1 MVFRILGRM
10 TEIEKEIREE
20 EAKYDLIIKNEAKIE
35 PIVADE
41 DKEFK
46 QGDIKPIKI
55 KKIKIPPMSVL
66 LICPYGRH
74 RVGHVIAV
82 GEEVPM
88 PIEVERE
95 VDMATFA
102 CGMDGELKKGDLIGM
117 LLIVA
122 AEKRECE

>member
-1 MVFRILGRM
+1 MVYRLVGRISKL
-10 TEIEKEIREE
+10 EKKIKEE
-20 EAKYDLIIKNEAKIE
+20 EVKCDLIIKNEAKIE
-35 PIVADE
+35 PIVAEE
-41 DKEFK
+41 DVELK

-74 RVGHVIAV
+74 RAGQVIAV

-102 CGMDGELKKGDLIGM
+102 CGMDGEVKKGDLIGM
-117 LLIVA
+117 LLMVS
-122 AEKRECE
+122 AEKKK

>member
-1 MVFRILGRM
+1 MVFRILGRI
-10 TEIEKEIREE
+10 TNLEKTIKEE
-20 EAKYDLIIKNEAKIE
+20 EIKCDLILKNEVTIE

-41 DKEFK
+41 DMKLK

-55 KKIKIPPMSVL
+55 KKIKIPPMSVI

-74 RVGHVIAV
+74 GVGHVIAV

-88 PIEVERE
+88 PISVERE
-95 VDMATFA
+95 VDMAMFA
-102 CGMDGELKKGDLIGM
+102 CGFDGEVKKGDLIGM

-122 AEKRECE
+122 AERRE

>member
-10 TEIEKEIREE
+10 TEIEKEIKEE
-20 EAKYDLIIKNEAKIE
+20 EARYDLIIKNEAKIE

-55 KKIKIPPMSVL
+55 KKIKIPPMSIL

-82 GEEVPM
+82 GEEIPM
-88 PIEVERE
+88 PIEAERE
-95 VDMATFA
+95 ADMATFA
-102 CGMDGELKKGDLIGM
+102 CGMDGEVKKGDLIGM
-117 LLIVA
+117 LLIVT
-122 AEKRECE
+122 AEKK

>member
-1 MVFRILGRM
+1 MVFRILGRI

-20 EAKYDLIIKNEAKIE
+20 ELKYDLIIKNEAKIE

-46 QGDIKPIKI
+46 QGDIKPIRI

-88 PIEVERE
+88 PIEAERE
-95 VDMATFA
+95 VDMAAFA
-102 CGMDGELKKGDLIGM
+102 CGFDGEVKKGDLIGM

-122 AEKRECE
+122 AEKREE

>member
-1 MVFRILGRM
+1 MVFRILGRLADL
-10 TEIEKEIREE
+10 EKTIREE
-20 EAKYDLIIKNEAKIE
+20 EIKCDLILKNEVVIE

-41 DKEFK
+41 DMEFK
-46 QGDIKPIKI
+46 QGEIKPIKI
-55 KKIKIPPMSVL
+55 KKIKIPPMSVI

-88 PIEVERE
+88 PISVERE
-95 VDMATFA
+95 VDMAMFA
-102 CGMDGELKKGDLIGM
+102 CGFDGEVKKGDLIGM

-122 AEKRECE
+122 AEKRE

>member
-1 MVFRILGRM
+1 MVFRILGRI

-20 EAKYDLIIKNEAKIE
+20 ELKYDLIIKNEAKIE

-46 QGDIKPIKI
+46 QGDIKPIRI

-88 PIEVERE
+88 PIEAERE
-95 VDMATFA
+95 VDMAAFA
-102 CGMDGELKKGDLIGM
+102 CGFDGEVKKGDLIGM

-122 AEKRECE
+122 SEKKEE

>member
-1 MVFRILGRM
+1 MLMVFRILGR
-10 TEIEKEIREE
+10 IANLEKTIKEE
-20 EAKYDLIIKNEAKIE
+20 EIKCDLILKNEVVIE

-41 DKEFK
+41 DMEFK

-88 PIEVERE
+88 PISVERE
-95 VDMATFA
+95 VNMAMFA
-102 CGMDGELKKGDLIGM
+102 CGFDGEVKKGDLIGM

-122 AEKRECE
+122 AERRE

>member
-10 TEIEKEIREE
+10 TEIEKKIREE
-20 EAKYDLIIKNEAKIE
+20 EVKYDIIIKNEAKIE

-41 DKEFK
+41 DKKFK

-55 KKIKIPPMSVL
+55 RNIKIPPMSVL

-88 PIEVERE
+88 PIEAERE

-102 CGMDGELKKGDLIGM
+102 CGVDGEVKKGDLIGM
-117 LLIVA
+117 LLIIK
-122 AEKRECE
+122 AEKK

>member
-20 EAKYDLIIKNEAKIE
+20 EARYDLIIKNEAKIE

-74 RVGHVIAV
+74 RVGQVIAV
-82 GEEVPM
+82 GEEIPM

-95 VDMATFA
+95 VDMAAFA
-102 CGMDGELKKGDLIGM
+102 CGMSGKVKKGDLIGM